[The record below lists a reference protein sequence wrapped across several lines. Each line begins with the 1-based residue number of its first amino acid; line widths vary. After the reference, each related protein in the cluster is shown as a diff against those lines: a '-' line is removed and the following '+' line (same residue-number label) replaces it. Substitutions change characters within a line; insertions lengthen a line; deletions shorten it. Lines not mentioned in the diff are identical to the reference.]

1 MLSNL
6 QFKLIFP
13 VSDIC
18 LSDITISSGINLII
32 FSIGNFLSHKN
43 IETYPSIP
51 IIWWNKKK
59 LHYFE

>member
-6 QFKLIFP
+6 QFKWIFS

-18 LSDITISSGINLII
+18 LSDTTISSGISLII
-32 FSIGNFLSHKN
+32 FSIGGFLSQKK
-43 IETYPSIP
+43 IETYHSIP
-51 IIWWNKKK
+51 IIWRNKKK